1 MMESRPADGAGSA
14 LRSSLFADTER
25 RPATSDQRPVFD
37 VRSQFPILAQRV
49 NGKRLAYLDS
59 AASAQKP
66 RAVLDAMTAFQETA
80 YANIHRGVH
89 TLAERATMAY
99 EGARARV
106 ARFVGADD
114 PAEVVFV
121 RGTTEAVNLV
131 ANSWGAANLKPGDA
145 VLVTALEHHANIVP
159 WQLLAGRTGLRL
171 IPCPVT
177 DAGDVD
183 LAAWERLLDTEP
195 VKLAAFLHV
204 SNAIGTVNPAREMAA
219 MARARGA
226 RVLVD
231 AAQAVVHLPTD
242 VHALGADFLCFS
254 GHKVYGPS
262 GIGVLW
268 ARRELLEAM
277 PPWQGGGDMIRS
289 VSFAG
294 TTFAE
299 PPSRF
304 EAGTPAITEAVGL
317 AAALDWLEGVGIE
330 RAAAHEHALVEEAL
344 ARLAEVPGLRVIGTP
359 RERAAVI
366 SFVIDGVHPH
376 DVGQLL
382 DEEGVAVRV
391 GHHCAQP
398 AMERFGVPA
407 TARAS
412 FAAYSDAEDVEQLVR
427 GLGRVR
433 EIFG

>member
-1 MMESRPADGAGSA
+1 MRSKVEGQRSNKGAEAGSFD
-14 LRSSLFADTER
+14 LQPSTLDCRSD
-25 RPATSDQRPVFD
+25 
-37 VRSQFPILAQRV
+37 FPILAQRV
-49 NGKRLAYLDS
+49 HGKRLAYLDS

-66 RAVLDAMTAFQETA
+66 RAVLDAMRAFHETA

-106 ARFVGADD
+106 ARFIGADD

-131 ANSWGAANLKPGDA
+131 ANSWGASNLRAGDV
-145 VLVTALEHHANIVP
+145 VLVTELEHHANIVP
-159 WQLLAGRTGLRL
+159 WQLLADRTGIRL
-171 IPCPVT
+171 VPCPVT

-183 LAAWERLLDTEP
+183 LAAWERLLDAEP

-204 SNAIGTVNPAREMAA
+204 SNAIGTVNPARTMAA

-242 VHALGADFLCFS
+242 VRALGADFVCFS
-254 GHKVYGPS
+254 GHKVYGPT

-294 TTFAE
+294 TTFAD

-317 AAALDWLEGVGIE
+317 AAALDWLEGVGIG
-330 RAAAHEHALVEEAL
+330 RVAAHEQALVAEAL
-344 ARLAEVPGLRVIGTP
+344 AGLAGVPGLRLVGTP
-359 RERAAVI
+359 AERASVI
-366 SFVIDGVHPH
+366 SFVMDGVHPH
-376 DVGQLL
+376 DIGQVL

-398 AMERFGVPA
+398 AMARFGVPA

-412 FAAYSDAEDVEQLVR
+412 FAAYSDAEDVAQLLCGVA
-427 GLGRVR
+427 RVR
-433 EIFG
+433 EVFG

>member
-1 MMESRPADGAGSA
+1 
-14 LRSSLFADTER
+14 
-25 RPATSDQRPVFD
+25 
-37 VRSQFPILAQRV
+37 
-49 NGKRLAYLDS
+49 
-59 AASAQKP
+59 
-66 RAVLDAMTAFQETA
+66 
-80 YANIHRGVH
+80 
-89 TLAERATMAY
+89 
-99 EGARARV
+99 
-106 ARFVGADD
+106 
-114 PAEVVFV
+114 VVFV

-131 ANSWGAANLKPGDA
+131 ANSWGAANLQPGDA
-145 VLVTALEHHANIVP
+145 VLVTTLEHHANIVP
-159 WQLLAGRTGLRL
+159 WQLLAARTGLRL
-171 IPCPVT
+171 LPCPVT

-183 LAAWERLLDTEP
+183 LAEWERLLDAER

-242 VHALGADFLCFS
+242 VRALGADFLCFS

-366 SFVIDGVHPH
+366 SFVLDGVHPH
-376 DVGQLL
+376 DIGQLL

-412 FAAYSDAEDVEQLVR
+412 FAAYSDAEDVAQLVR

-433 EIFG
+433 EVFG

>member
-1 MMESRPADGAGSA
+1 MMGSKVEGRRSNAGAEGSIDLRPS
-14 LRSSLFADTER
+14 T
-25 RPATSDQRPVFD
+25 FD
-37 VRSQFPILAQRV
+37 VRPQFPILSQPIHGR
-49 NGKRLAYLDS
+49 RLAFLDS

-66 RAVLDAMTAFQETA
+66 RAVLEAMAGFHATA

-89 TLAERATMAY
+89 TLAERSTAAY

-106 ARFVGADD
+106 ARFIGADD

-121 RGTTEAVNLV
+121 RGTTEAINLV
-131 ANSWGAANLKPGDA
+131 ANSWGAAHLGPGDV
-145 VLVTALEHHANIVP
+145 VLVTELEHHANIVP
-159 WQLLAGRTGLRL
+159 WQILAGRTGCRL
-171 IPCPVT
+171 VPCPVG
-177 DAGDVD
+177 DDGDVD
-183 LAAWERLLDTEP
+183 LAAWGRILAAEP

-242 VHALGADFLCFS
+242 VAALGADFLCFS
-254 GHKVYGPS
+254 GHKLYGPT

-299 PPSRF
+299 PPARF
-304 EAGTPAITEAVGL
+304 EAGTPAIAEAVGL
-317 AAALDWLEGVGIE
+317 AAAIDWLEGVGLDRV
-330 RAAAHEHALVEEAL
+330 RAHEEAL
-344 ARLAEVPGLRVIGTP
+344 VADAAARLAAEPRVRVVGRP
-359 RERAAVI
+359 RERAGVV
-366 SFVIDGVHPH
+366 SFVMEGVHAH
-376 DVGQLL
+376 DIGQLL

-398 AMERFGVPA
+398 AMARFGVPA

-412 FAAYSDAEDVEQLVR
+412 FAAYSAPEDVDQLVA
-427 GLGRVR
+427 GLARVR
-433 EIFG
+433 EVFR

>member
-1 MMESRPADGAGSA
+1 MTAGQGSRVKGQAGRGAVGS
-14 LRSSLFADTER
+14 LGP
-25 RPATSDQRPVFD
+25 RPSTLDCRQD
-37 VRSQFPILAQRV
+37 FPILSQRV
-49 NGKRLAYLDS
+49 HGKRLAYLDS

-66 RAVLDAMTAFQETA
+66 HAVLEAMAAFHATA

-89 TLAERATMAY
+89 TLAERATVAY

-121 RGTTEAVNLV
+121 RGTTEAINLV
-131 ANSWGAANLKPGDA
+131 ANSWGAANLAPGDV
-145 VLVTALEHHANIVP
+145 VLVTELEHHANIVP
-159 WQLLAGRTGLRL
+159 WQLLAARTGIRL
-171 IPCPVT
+171 VPCPVT

-183 LAAWERLLDTEP
+183 LAAWERLLDAGP

-231 AAQAVVHLPTD
+231 AAQAVSHRATD
-242 VHALGADFLCFS
+242 VRALGADFLCFS
-254 GHKVYGPS
+254 GHKVYGPT
-262 GIGVLW
+262 GIGALW

-294 TTFAE
+294 TTFAD
-299 PPSRF
+299 PPNRF
-304 EAGTPAITEAVGL
+304 EAGTPAIAEAVGL
-317 AAALDWLEGVGIE
+317 AAALDWLEGVGLE
-330 RAAAHEHALVEEAL
+330 RVAAHEHALVAEAVE
-344 ARLAEVPGLRVIGTP
+344 RLAGVPGLRLVGTP
-359 RERAAVI
+359 RERASVV
-366 SFVIDGVHPH
+366 SFVMDGVHPH
-376 DVGQLL
+376 DIGQLL

-398 AMERFGVPA
+398 AMARFGVPA

-412 FAAYSDAEDVEQLVR
+412 FAAYSSAEDVDQLVG
-427 GLGRVR
+427 GLARVR
-433 EIFG
+433 EVFG

>member
-1 MMESRPADGAGSA
+1 MSRETRVTGRESRVASHETHTTRDSRLAA
-14 LRSSLFADTER
+14 LDCRSD
-25 RPATSDQRPVFD
+25 
-37 VRSQFPILAQRV
+37 FPILAQRV

-89 TLAERATMAY
+89 TLAERATVAY

-106 ARFVGADD
+106 ARFGGAAD

-131 ANSWGAANLKPGDA
+131 ANSWGAANLRPGDA
-145 VLVTALEHHANIVP
+145 VLVTTLEHHANIVP
-159 WQLLAGRTGLRL
+159 GQLLAARTGLRL
-171 IPCPVT
+171 IPGPVT
-177 DAGDVD
+177 DAGAVD
-183 LAAWERLLDTEP
+183 LAEWERLLDAER

-231 AAQAVVHLPTD
+231 AAQAVVHLATD
-242 VHALGADFLCFS
+242 VRALGADFLCFS

-277 PPWQGGGDMIRS
+277 PPWQGGGDMIRQ

-330 RAAAHEHALVEEAL
+330 RAAAHEHALVEKAL

-366 SFVIDGVHPH
+366 SFVMDGVHPH

-433 EIFG
+433 EVFG